1 MSDSL
6 TAALADAAH
15 TIRVGQDV
23 DCVLNDIV
31 RAAVASL
38 PGIDHAGVT
47 IIQKSREYVTRA
59 STDPLVM
66 QLDELQYTLGE
77 GPCVYAME
85 AERLVVVNHVRRE
98 QRWPKY
104 IPRAAQL
111 GLRAQMGLQLV
122 LDEHKIGGL
131 NLYSTEAD
139 EIDPDVAHGA
149 ELFAAHA
156 ALALGFARRN
166 EDLHTALGS
175 RKIIGQAIGLV
186 MAEFTVTEDQAF
198 AYLRRVSSVTNIKLR
213 DVAAKSSRRPTT
225 RPTTS
230 TPGPR
235 DRPRSTPTGNGRLNP
250 PRNSASGA
258 ASAGRL

>member
-1 MSDSL
+1 MSESF
-6 TAALADAAH
+6 TAAMVDAAR

-47 IIQKSREYVTRA
+47 IIQKTREYVTRA

-66 QLDELQYTLGE
+66 QLDELQYSLGE
-77 GPCVYAME
+77 GPCLYAME
-85 AERLVVVNHVRRE
+85 AAERLVVVNHLRLE
-98 QRWPKY
+98 QRWPEY
-104 IPRAAQL
+104 ISRAAQL

-122 LDEHKIGGL
+122 LDEHKMGGL
-131 NLYSTEAD
+131 NLYSTKAD

-149 ELFAAHA
+149 ELFAHHA

-166 EDLHTALGS
+166 EDLHTALGT
-175 RKIIGQAIGLV
+175 RKLIGEAIGLV

-198 AYLRRVSSVTNIKLR
+198 AYLRRVSSITNTKLR
-213 DVAAKSSRRPTT
+213 DVAAKIVEHANDKAGD
-225 RPTTS
+225 
-230 TPGPR
+230 PG
-235 DRPRSTPTGNGRLNP
+235 DQVHDLHQANGQADVRIEDQ
-250 PRNSASGA
+250 R
-258 ASAGRL
+258 SAGSALN

>member
-1 MSDSL
+1 MSESL

-15 TIRVGQDV
+15 HIRVEQDV

-38 PGIDHAGVT
+38 PGVDHAGVT
-47 IIQKSREYVTRA
+47 IIQRSREYVTRA
-59 STDPLVM
+59 STDPLVK

-85 AERLVVVNHVRRE
+85 AERLVVVNHLRSE

-104 IPRAAQL
+104 VPRAAQL

-156 ALALGFARRN
+156 ALALGFARRK
-166 EDLHTALGS
+166 EDLNTALAS
-175 RKIIGQAIGLV
+175 RKIIGQALGLV
-186 MAEFTVTEDQAF
+186 MAEFTVDEDQAF
-198 AYLRRVSSVTNIKLR
+198 AYLRRVSSVTNVKLR
-213 DVAAKSSRRPTT
+213 DVAAKIVEQANNRANHF
-225 RPTTS
+225 
-230 TPGPR
+230 
-235 DRPRSTPTGNGRLNP
+235 NGHAAGGADVQPNGQL
-250 PRNSASGA
+250 ASEHA
-258 ASAGRL
+258 VH

>member
-1 MSDSL
+1 MSESFA
-6 TAALADAAH
+6 AALADAAR

-31 RAAVASL
+31 GAAVAAL

-47 IIQKSREYVTRA
+47 IIQRSREYVTRA

-66 QLDELQYTLGE
+66 KLDALQYTLGE

-85 AERLVVVNHVRRE
+85 AERLVVVNNLRRE
-98 QRWPKY
+98 LRWPRY
-104 IPRAAQL
+104 IARAAEL

-122 LDEHKIGGL
+122 LDEHKMGGL

-166 EDLHTALGS
+166 EDLHTALS
-175 RKIIGQAIGLV
+175 TRKLIGQAIGLV
-186 MAEFTVTEDQAF
+186 MAEFTVSEDQAF
-198 AYLRRVSSVTNIKLR
+198 AYLRRVSSTTNIKLR
-213 DVAAKSSRRPTT
+213 DVAARIVDQANDKANQVNGQAVRQSSSSAAWRSRFPD
-225 RPTTS
+225 
-230 TPGPR
+230 PGGSP
-235 DRPRSTPTGNGRLNP
+235 SV
-250 PRNSASGA
+250 
-258 ASAGRL
+258 

>member
-1 MSDSL
+1 MSESL

-15 TIRVGQDV
+15 TIRVEQDV
-23 DCVLNDIV
+23 DSVLNDIV

-47 IIQKSREYVTRA
+47 IIQRSREYVTRA
-59 STDPLVM
+59 STDVLVE
-66 QLDELQYTLGE
+66 QLDALQYSLGE

-85 AERLVVVNHVRRE
+85 AERLVVVNHARHE

-104 IPRAAQL
+104 MPRAVEL

-131 NLYSTEAD
+131 NLYSTETD

-149 ELFAAHA
+149 ELLAAHA

-166 EDLHTALGS
+166 EDLNTALGT

-198 AYLRRVSSVTNIKLR
+198 AYLRRVSSTSNTKLR
-213 DVAAKSSRRPTT
+213 DVAAKIVDTATQKAHQANQQASQ
-225 RPTTS
+225 TS
-230 TPGPR
+230 TG
-235 DRPRSTPTGNGRLNP
+235 TENGQP
-250 PRNSASGA
+250 A
-258 ASAGRL
+258 AQPANR

>member
-6 TAALADAAH
+6 TAALADAAR
-15 TIRVGQDV
+15 TIRVEQDV

-47 IIQKSREYVTRA
+47 IIQKTREYVTRA
-59 STDPLVM
+59 STDPLVVK
-66 QLDELQYTLGE
+66 LDALQYLLGE

-85 AERLVVVNHVRRE
+85 AEPVVVVNNVRHE
-98 QRWPKY
+98 QRWPEY

-131 NLYSTEAD
+131 NLYSVEAD
-139 EIDPDVAHGA
+139 EIDPDVTQGA

-166 EDLHTALGS
+166 EDLNTALGS
-175 RKIIGQAIGLV
+175 RKLIGQAMGLV

-198 AYLRRVSSVTNIKLR
+198 AYLRRVSSLTNTKLR
-213 DVAAKSSRRPTT
+213 DVASTIVDRANDKAHQTSSANPTNGQVNGQVDV
-225 RPTTS
+225 RLHVRAD
-230 TPGPR
+230 GQR
-235 DRPRSTPTGNGRLNP
+235 ATG
-250 PRNSASGA
+250 SA
-258 ASAGRL
+258 LL

>member
-1 MSDSL
+1 MFESL

-15 TIRVGQDV
+15 TIRVEQDV

-38 PGIDHAGVT
+38 PGVDHAGVT
-47 IIQKSREYVTRA
+47 IIQRSREYVTRA
-59 STDPLVM
+59 STDSLVM
-66 QLDELQYTLGE
+66 QLDELQDSLGE

-85 AERLVVVNHVRRE
+85 AERLVVVNHLRSE

-131 NLYSTEAD
+131 NLYSTESD
-139 EIDPDVAHGA
+139 EIDLEVAHGA

-156 ALALGFARRN
+156 ALAMGFARRN
-166 EDLHTALGS
+166 EDLNTALGT
-175 RKIIGQAIGLV
+175 RKVIGQAIGLV

-198 AYLRRVSSVTNIKLR
+198 AYLRRVSSMTNIKLR
-213 DVAAKSSRRPTT
+213 DVAANLVEKANERANHTDSPA
-225 RPTTS
+225 
-230 TPGPR
+230 
-235 DRPRSTPTGNGRLNP
+235 NGL
-250 PRNSASGA
+250 SVIAEAGSVTAGA
-258 ASAGRL
+258 RQATEAPEQ